1 MEMVNQ
7 GVSTSKP
14 RYSRVFFHPLGEHT
28 HFPLSCCL
36 ALPGV
41 YAWNPQVWVH
51 FFLTKF
57 LHKDLYTHFCMVWQ
71 CICAVVTLT
80 FQSWGVRR
88 WNVVYG
94 YCLITHWKG
103 KRLTPG
109 QAVRYSSERLF
120 LGCENSTK
128 WDFLAQLRYA
138 ETAWNLCKNR
148 VRVVKVELPVTHH
161 LKKPSAKLATPNTI
175 AWGCLLLFQ
184 MLCTKCKD
192 WMLQKPQHHLS
203 HVFGRHKYGSAIF
216 HKMCH
221 VC

>member
-14 RYSRVFFHPLGEHT
+14 RYSRVFFTLWENTPTFPCPAVL
-28 HFPLSCCL
+28 HFPVSMHEIRKCECI
-36 ALPGV
+36 V
-41 YAWNPQVWVH
+41 
-51 FFLTKF
+51 FLTKF
-57 LHKDLYTHFCMVWQ
+57 LHKDLYTHFCMVWP

-80 FQSWGVRR
+80 FQSWRVRR

-120 LGCENSTK
+120 LGGIWCENSTK

-148 VRVVKVELPVTHH
+148 VRVVKVELPVTRHT
-161 LKKPSAKLATPNTI
+161 KKPSPKLLTPNTI
-175 AWGCLLLFQ
+175 EAAFYCF
-184 MLCTKCKD
+184 KCSV
-192 WMLQKPQHHLS
+192 Q
-203 HVFGRHKYGSAIF
+203 SAIARN
-216 HKMCH
+216 
-221 VC
+221 VIEATASS